1 MRHVTVGEDA
11 APRPSAVRQAAH
23 PRRRAVGRRPRLSG
37 WTGRGV
43 APLLADAAVIA
54 AGVAAYF
61 GVRGVTEGSAQTA
74 VEHAQ
79 DLLQLERAIGL
90 DVEAGLQAAV
100 SDVPAVITVAN
111 WVYIWGHWPALV
123 ATLLWL
129 AVARRSV
136 FRRLRDAMAIS
147 GAMGLCVYVT
157 YPVAP
162 PRLAGLGMA
171 DTVTEQSYAY
181 RVLQPPAF
189 ANQYAALPSL
199 HVGWNLLL
207 GLALVAAAGG
217 GLLLLIGRTTPV
229 LMASATVITAN
240 HFVLDVAVGL
250 LFGLVGWVVAGRLE
264 ARRQSGSDR
273 PPPRRAVAG
282 LLRE

>member
-1 MRHVTVGEDA
+1 
-11 APRPSAVRQAAH
+11 
-23 PRRRAVGRRPRLSG
+23 
-37 WTGRGV
+37 V

-250 LFGLVGWVVAGRLE
+250 LFGLVGWVVAESLE